1 MTKDEVKDYRSILD
15 KEYMDKDTEID
26 SSISYISAGALG
38 LVLSIND
45 KFIIIKTAG
54 FKGFLIASLILL
66 LAALILIIVRKMIT
80 SKHDIKM
87 LNYLTEIKDGADEEQ
102 ELKLLDLYNE
112 CDTQLSIIRSIAIAC
127 LLIGIAFEVTF
138 FIINFFK

>member
-1 MTKDEVKDYRSILD
+1 MTKEEVKDYRTILE

-45 KFIIIKTAG
+45 KFISIKTAE

-66 LAALILIIVRKMIT
+66 LAALVLMIVRKMIT
-80 SKHDIKM
+80 SKHDLKM
-87 LNYLTEIKDGADEEQ
+87 LDYLTEIKDGADEKQ
-102 ELKLLDLYNE
+102 ETQLLKLYTD
-112 CDTQLSIIRSIAIAC
+112 CDNQLSITRFIAIIS
-127 LLIGIAFEVTF
+127 LLTGIAFEVTF
-138 FIINFFK
+138 FIINFFN

>member
-1 MTKDEVKDYRSILD
+1 MTKEEVKDYRSILE

-45 KFIIIKTAG
+45 KFITIKTAD

-66 LAALILIIVRKMIT
+66 LAALILMIVRKMIT
-80 SKHDIKM
+80 SKHDVKM

-102 ELKLLDLYNE
+102 ELKLLDLYTE
-112 CDTQLSIIRSIAIAC
+112 CDFQLSTIRTIAIIC
-127 LLIGIAFEVTF
+127 LITGIAFEVTF